1 VKIAILVRHGESI
14 SNTKGIISSD
24 VEGYPLTKKGHSQAE
39 FAAKQLSLLKINRIR
54 SSPVQ
59 RARETAETIG
69 AELGIHVEID
79 ERLRESYL
87 GRFNNT
93 EIGTFPAVGRSR
105 DGLGVET
112 WEEHQERMLSAVE
125 SASGIEVLVSHAL
138 PIRSAVSK
146 YMDLGEVESY
156 GVEIRNCSISM
167 IDVERGKLLSLGS
180 LYVTQKNIEYISN
193 IAEEK

>member
-1 VKIAILVRHGESI
+1 MKIAVLVRHGESI

-24 VEGYPLTKKGHSQAE
+24 IEGYPLTKKGHSQAE

-69 AELGIHVEID
+69 AERGIRVETD

-87 GRFNNT
+87 GKFNNT
-93 EIGTFPAVGRSR
+93 EIGAFPAVGRSR
-105 DGLGVET
+105 AGLGVET
-112 WEEHQERMLSAVE
+112 WEEHQERMLRAIE
-125 SASGIEVLVSHAL
+125 SVSGIEVLVSHAL

-180 LYVTQKNIEYISN
+180 LYVTPKNLEYISDL
-193 IAEEK
+193 IDKK